1 MKKSLELKET
11 RSNLVETLESIKN
24 TAEGETRNLNEAET
38 IEVDETLASIEKLD
52 AQIERAEKVEKEL
65 RNAAKVSGAKVS
77 TKTDKDLEKFT
88 FTGAMRAAYTGEL
101 SGIYKEMDQEAR
113 SESRYTG
120 QVYKG
125 VGIPSSILTRATTS
139 TDDVNEVTTMSFTD
153 QLEANLVLASAGAN
167 FVGGINNMKFPVF
180 SGIDSTWVSEDGST
194 GTVNENG
201 TTSSV
206 TLSPKKLIS
215 VVNMSQ
221 ESMVQGRGL
230 EAALQKQMA
239 ANLASTLE
247 YALLA
252 ASDVT
257 NAPNSIL
264 ADAAASGTG
273 AVDAD
278 AIIKM
283 ETDLLANKVD
293 INGARM
299 AYLMDANTYS
309 AVKTLDQVSNV
320 SALYD
325 GRDKRL
331 NGYYAFVSPNV
342 GAGGGSTK
350 DHCLFGDF
358 SKVHI
363 AQFGGLDILFDP
375 YTNAA
380 TGVPRMVVTGL
391 YDGNAVQNDTA
402 FCSIIEG

>member
-1 MKKSLELKET
+1 MKNSIELKEQRADFLGELEALKKVAELEDRDLT
-11 RSNLVETLESIKN
+11 QEENTKMDSILEKIDDVDVKIKRSERTEEALK
-24 TAEGETRNLNEAET
+24 TAAL
-38 IEVDETLASIEKLD
+38 
-52 AQIERAEKVEKEL
+52 
-65 RNAAKVSGAKVS
+65 VSGAKVE
-77 TKTDKDLEKFT
+77 TKSNDKDLDKFT
-88 FTGAMRAAYTGEL
+88 FQGAMQAAYSGRVEGIIKEL
-101 SGIYKEMDQEAR
+101 DQEAR
-113 SESRYTG
+113 SEARYTG
-120 QVYKG
+120 QTFKG
-125 VGIPSSILTRATTS
+125 VGIPSSVLTRAWATS
-139 TDDVNEVTTMSFTD
+139 STNSETTMSFTD
-153 QLEANLVLASAGAN
+153 QLESNLVLTSAGAN
-167 FVGGINNMKFPVF
+167 FYGGINNMKFPVF
-180 SGIDSTWVSEDGST
+180 SGIDSTWVTESGT
-194 GTVNENG
+194 GTPNTNG

-221 ESMVQGRGL
+221 ESLVQGTGL

-239 ANLASTLE
+239 VNLASTLE

-257 NAPNSIL
+257 AAPESIL

-273 AVDAD
+273 AVDAA

-283 ETDLLANKVD
+283 ETDLLGNKVD

-299 AYLMDANTYS
+299 AYLMDAETYT
-309 AVKTLDQVSNV
+309 AVKTLDMVSNV

-325 GRDKRL
+325 PRDKRL
-331 NGYYAFVSPNV
+331 NGYYAFISPNV
-342 GAGGGSTK
+342 GAGGASSK

-380 TGVPRMVVTGL
+380 SGLPRMVVTGL

-402 FCSIIEG
+402 FCSIIEA

>member
-11 RSNLVETLESIKN
+11 RSGLVETLESIKN
-24 TAEGETRNLNEAET
+24 TAEGESRNLNEAEN
-38 IEVDETLASIEKLD
+38 IEVDNTLASIEKLD
-52 AQIERAEKVEKEL
+52 VKIERAEKVEKEL
-65 RNAAKVSGAKVS
+65 RNAAAVSGAKI
-77 TKTDKDLEKFT
+77 TPKADKDLEKFT

-101 SGIYKEMDQEAR
+101 NGIYKEMDQEAR
-113 SESRYTG
+113 SEARYTG

-125 VGIPSSILTRATTS
+125 VGIPTSILTRANTETA
-139 TDDVNEVTTMSFTD
+139 DVNEVQTMSFTD

-167 FVGGINNMKFPVF
+167 FYGGINNMKFPVF
-180 SGIDSTWVSEDGST
+180 SGIDSTWVSESGT
-194 GTVNENG
+194 GTPNTNG
-201 TTSSV
+201 TTDSV

-221 ESMVQGRGL
+221 ESLVQGSGL

-239 ANLASTLE
+239 VNLASTLE
-247 YALLA
+247 YSLLA
-252 ASDVT
+252 TSDVT
-257 NAPNSIL
+257 AAPNSIF

-273 AVDAD
+273 AAN
-278 AIIKM
+278 ATSIIKM

-299 AYLMDANTYS
+299 AYLMDAETYA
-309 AVKTLDQVSNV
+309 AVKAAVQVTGV

-325 GRDKRL
+325 SRDKRL
-331 NGYYAFVSPNV
+331 NGYFAFVSPNV
-342 GAGGGSTK
+342 GAGGASAK

-380 TGVPRMVVTGL
+380 SGLPRMVVTGL

-402 FCSIIEG
+402 FCSLIEA